1 MEMVRMMMKMETTGM
16 MVMLLSME
24 MMRWMVVKML

>member
-24 MMRWMVVKML
+24 MMTWMVVKML